1 MILLLKVLFWVNILF
16 KVIFWGLFW
25 VGLLFWG
32 LFWVTFLL
40 QTLFWVNLL
49 KKLLKKVLKKVLK
62 ERSPQKSTQKSPF
75 ILLFWI
81 QNLYR
86 ITAVFVLLT
95 TSIFP
100 NFCKIVFLYP
110 VNLHFTAHSILHS
123 TAPIVWLTTS
133 IFPDCCKIIFLP
145 WAVFHS
151 TVNQCILNSYAM
163 ITHYHYERLGYF
175 DDQQVLYDEHSGDY
189 QDVFDARATWFR
201 SFILMPC
208 FIQSIPRYT
217 RVVTI
222 QCRHYIG

>member
-1 MILLLKVLFWVNILF
+1 MYIPLSTSDGWRRGIYGSINWKKFMKPSFDQPKNISEDQTRNP
-16 KVIFWGLFW
+16 KIFFFASG
-25 VGLLFWG
+25 
-32 LFWVTFLL
+32 
-40 QTLFWVNLL
+40 
-49 KKLLKKVLKKVLK
+49 
-62 ERSPQKSTQKSPF
+62 
-75 ILLFWI
+75 
-81 QNLYR
+81 Y
-86 ITAVFVLLT
+86 
-95 TSIFP
+95 
-100 NFCKIVFLYP
+100 
-110 VNLHFTAHSILHS
+110 FTAHSILHS

-163 ITHYHYERLGYF
+163 ITHHHYERLGYF

>member
-1 MILLLKVLFWVNILF
+1 MARYWFFWLDINILWLD
-16 KVIFWGLFW
+16 ID
-25 VGLLFWG
+25 
-32 LFWVTFLL
+32 
-40 QTLFWVNLL
+40 
-49 KKLLKKVLKKVLK
+49 
-62 ERSPQKSTQKSPF
+62 
-75 ILLFWI
+75 ILRPDIDILRLDIDILRPYINILRPDIDILWLDINILWI
-81 QNLYR
+81 DINILWLEIYILR
-86 ITAVFVLLT
+86 LDIDT

-222 QCRHYIG
+222 LCRHYIG